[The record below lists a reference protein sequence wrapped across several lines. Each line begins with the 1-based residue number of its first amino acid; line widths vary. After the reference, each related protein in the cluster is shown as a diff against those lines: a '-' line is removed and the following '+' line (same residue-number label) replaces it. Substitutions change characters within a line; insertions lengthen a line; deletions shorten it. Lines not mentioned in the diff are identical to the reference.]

1 MDEACATMPNRHTR
15 CAMAKPTLFFL
26 HALGASRHEWSHVI
40 TQLGNRFDCVAL
52 DIPGFGDAPALSH
65 CNTNALVDWFSAEV
79 IKRQPA
85 CWFAVGH
92 SMGGKIATLTAARA
106 RDGVAGLAGLA
117 GVVLVAASPPAPE
130 PMQESRRRTMLAWFE
145 TGQPTRMEAAQFVDA
160 NCAAPL
166 PDERRDAAINDVL
179 RTAPSAW
186 MAWLTRGSREDCT
199 AQAGCIG
206 VPAVIVAGGQDGDLG
221 EAAQRR
227 LNAPHYA
234 HAQLA
239 IVANAAHLIPY
250 EQPRE
255 LAQLVAAHVHRCIE
269 NCLPEDF
276 IALLNSERVAPRM
289 RKTLLAR
296 HAGPPASGKG
306 VLNPR
311 QMNVLAAV
319 AARVLDGA
327 GDAAQIARRID
338 LQLAEGAGDGWRYA
352 DLPDDRLAIALGLD
366 ALDSLAGGFAE
377 RSAEEQDRW
386 LQEIAYAVM
395 GNTSA
400 HGLDAGQLAHWFEDV
415 RADVV
420 RTWTSLPATM
430 AALGYDGFAV
440 GNDTGNGPVGY
451 VETAAGRD
459 EHWQLRA
466 PETAQ

>member
-1 MDEACATMPNRHTR
+1 M
-15 CAMAKPTLFFL
+15 
-26 HALGASRHEWSHVI
+26 
-40 TQLGNRFDCVAL
+40 
-52 DIPGFGDAPALSH
+52 
-65 CNTNALVDWFSAEV
+65 
-79 IKRQPA
+79 
-85 CWFAVGH
+85 
-92 SMGGKIATLTAARA
+92 
-106 RDGVAGLAGLA
+106 
-117 GVVLVAASPPAPE
+117 
-130 PMQESRRRTMLAWFE
+130 
-145 TGQPTRMEAAQFVDA
+145 DA

-179 RTAPSAW
+179 RTAASAW

-250 EQPRE
+250 EQPQE

-400 HGLDAGQLAHWFEDV
+400 HDLDAGQLAHWFEDV

>member
-1 MDEACATMPNRHTR
+1 
-15 CAMAKPTLFFL
+15 MAKPTLFFL

-40 TQLGNRFDCVAL
+40 AQLGSRFDCIAL
-52 DIPGFGDAPALSH
+52 DIPGFGDAPALDH

-92 SMGGKIATLTAARA
+92 SMGGKIATLAAARA

-130 PMQESRRRTMLAWFE
+130 PIQESRRRTMLAWFE

-160 NCAAPL
+160 NCATPL
-166 PDERRDAAINDVL
+166 PDESRDAAINDVL

-250 EQPRE
+250 EQPQE

-276 IALLNSERVAPRM
+276 MALLNSERVAPRM

-296 HAGPPASGKG
+296 HAGPPVSGKG

-366 ALDSLAGGFAE
+366 ALDSLADGFPE
-377 RSAEEQDRW
+377 QSAEGQDRW
-386 LQEIAYAVM
+386 LQEIAYAVV

-430 AALGYDGFAV
+430 AALGYEGFAV
-440 GNDTGNGPVGY
+440 GNDTGKGPEGY
-451 VETAAGRD
+451 LETAAGRD

-466 PETAQ
+466 LETTQ

>member
-1 MDEACATMPNRHTR
+1 
-15 CAMAKPTLFFL
+15 MAKPTLFFL
-26 HALGASRHEWSHVI
+26 HALGASRQEWSHVI
-40 TQLGNRFDCVAL
+40 AQLGSRFDCIAL
-52 DIPGFGDAPALSH
+52 DIPGFGDAPALDH
-65 CNTNALVDWFSAEV
+65 FDTNALVDWFSAEV
-79 IKRQPA
+79 IRRQPA

-130 PMQESRRRTMLAWFE
+130 PMQEPRRRTMLAWFE
-145 TGQPTRMEAAQFVDA
+145 TGQPARVEAAQFVDA
-160 NCAAPL
+160 NCACPL
-166 PDERRDAAINDVL
+166 PDEIRDAAINDVL

-186 MAWLTRGSREDCT
+186 MAWLTHGSREDCT

-206 VPAVIVAGGQDGDLG
+206 VPALIVAGGQDGDLG

-234 HAQLA
+234 HAQFA
-239 IVANAAHLIPY
+239 IVADAAHLIPY
-250 EQPRE
+250 EQPQE
-255 LAQLVAAHVHRCIE
+255 LARLIAAHVDRCIE

-296 HAGPPASGKG
+296 HAGPPASGEG

-311 QMNVLAAV
+311 QLNVLAAV

-338 LQLAEGAGDGWRYA
+338 LQLAEGTGDGWRYA
-352 DLPDDRLAIALGLD
+352 DLPDDRLAMALGLD
-366 ALDSLAGGFAE
+366 ALDALAGGFAE
-377 RSAEEQDRW
+377 QSARDQDRW
-386 LQEIAYAVM
+386 LQEIAHSVV

-400 HGLDAGQLAHWFEDV
+400 HGLDAGQFAHWFEDV

-440 GNDTGNGPVGY
+440 GNDTGSGPVGY